1 MNRFKYTAKVGNF
14 LKAMLH
20 PSNNIFEH
28 LRFTDV
34 MNRHDTFQT
43 IDDISKHL
51 KVSDLPQDILLLI
64 WSHIPPEDRVIYGD
78 EDVEFFVY
86 DDIVVKGAKKYK
98 KNKKSTLR
106 VRKSVRYRL
115 SSEFDDYVCEH
126 RV

>member
-1 MNRFKYTAKVGNF
+1 
-14 LKAMLH
+14 MLH

-51 KVSDLPQDILLLI
+51 KVSDLPQDILFLI

-86 DDIVVKGAKKYK
+86 DDIVVKGSKKYK
-98 KNKKSTLR
+98 KNKKSTLK

-115 SSEFDDYVCEH
+115 SSEFDDYVQ
-126 RV
+126 